1 MSLRDKTAGSDVYR
15 DRLRMTLQSLRELE
29 ATREKLN
36 MLESRFQ
43 IESGEEGGDPY
54 VRELS
59 MRSLKRLIN
68 QLKEEIARFES
79 RSSLRTNGG

>member
-1 MSLRDKTAGSDVYR
+1 MSLKSH
-15 DRLRMTLQSLRELE
+15 RELE
-29 ATREKLN
+29 VTREKLS
-36 MLESRFQ
+36 MLESMHEADKRDQ
-43 IESGEEGGDPY
+43 SGDAH

-79 RSSLRTNGG
+79 RVAQKSAS

>member
-1 MSLRDKTAGSDVYR
+1 MSL
-15 DRLRMTLQSLRELE
+15 QSPRELN
-29 ATREKLN
+29 ATREKLS
-36 MLESRFQ
+36 MLEALFEADKRDL
-43 IESGEEGGDPY
+43 SGDAH

-79 RSSLRTNGG
+79 RGTEKSAIC

>member
-1 MSLRDKTAGSDVYR
+1 MN
-15 DRLRMTLQSLRELE
+15 LQSHRELE
-29 ATREKLN
+29 ATRDKLRL
-36 MLESRFQ
+36 LEERYAASAREQ
-43 IESGEEGGDPY
+43 GGDAH

-79 RSSLRTNGG
+79 RASQGTNGR

>member
-1 MSLRDKTAGSDVYR
+1 MNVVIH
-15 DRLRMTLQSLRELE
+15 RELE
-29 ATREKLN
+29 VTREKLSL
-36 MLESRFQ
+36 LESLYEADKRDQ
-43 IESGEEGGDPY
+43 SGDAH

-79 RSSLRTNGG
+79 RVAQKSAS